1 MNNEAVESS
10 APLNRAYTDA
20 EWRAAWEY
28 SPRLSRLERQLMSSA
43 RHDCQESV
51 YRAAYFAA
59 GMLHDE
65 GFSLLHNGGT
75 PLLRRHRDQ
84 WIDEVL
90 FRSPL
95 TGVSGH
101 YSPVSVEI
109 LVSLRTLCDVRAQY
123 SRSVIQTSPF
133 VASANLGELELPSCH
148 ILWNVEH
155 PPAVEQI
162 ATRLRHD
169 GLNWLEILADP
180 VGIEDR
186 VIARSLPLV
195 DDVTGLEMV
204 LAVGGKWSAKRVM
217 DAWLEDPTMS
227 RRIGQAR
234 TRLSRTFGPVY
245 RSDDADMNLAIIGV
259 RLDLFPRVP
268 R

>member
-1 MNNEAVESS
+1 MNNEPVESS
-10 APLNRAYTDA
+10 APLIRAYTEA
-20 EWRAAWEY
+20 EWRTALEY
-28 SPRLSRLERQLMSSA
+28 SPRLSRLERQLMSSS
-43 RHDCQESV
+43 RTDCQESV

-59 GMLHDE
+59 GMLHEE

-90 FRSPL
+90 FRAPL
-95 TGVSGH
+95 TGVAGH

-133 VASANLGELELPSCH
+133 VASANLGELEPSPCH

-155 PPAVEQI
+155 PPAVEHI

-180 VGIEDR
+180 VGLEDR
-186 VIARSLPLV
+186 VISRSLPLV
-195 DDVTGLEMV
+195 DDVAGLEMV

-217 DAWLEDPTMS
+217 DAWLEDPVMN
-227 RRIGQAR
+227 RRIGRAR

-259 RLDLFPRVP
+259 RMDLFPRVL